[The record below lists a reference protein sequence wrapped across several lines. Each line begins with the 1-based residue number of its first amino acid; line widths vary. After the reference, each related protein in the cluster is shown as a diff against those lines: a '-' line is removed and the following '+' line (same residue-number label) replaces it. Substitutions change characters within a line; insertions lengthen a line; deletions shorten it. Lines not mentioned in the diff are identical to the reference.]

1 MKRGKVLETIL
12 AFMIML
18 GIIYWYT
25 KNPWF
30 LLAALVLGITGLLF
44 KALAEKIC
52 LLWSKLSH
60 AIGSIMNNV
69 ILTIVF
75 IFILIPLSF
84 LSKVFK
90 KKAVNNRIGESY
102 FRTRNTTYTKEH
114 LENIW

>member
-1 MKRGKVLETIL
+1 MERSKVLETML
-12 AFMIML
+12 AFMVML

-25 KNPWF
+25 KNPWL
-30 LLAALVLGITGLLF
+30 LLAALVLGMTGLLF
-44 KALAEKIC
+44 KTLSENIC

-75 IFILIPLSF
+75 ILILIPLSV

-90 KKAVNNRIGESY
+90 KKAVNNRPGNSY
-102 FRTRNTTYTKEH
+102 FRTRNTTYTKKD

>member
-1 MKRGKVLETIL
+1 VLETVV

-25 KNPWF
+25 KNPWL

-44 KALAEKIC
+44 KTLAENIC

-60 AIGSIMNNV
+60 VIGSIMNKV
-69 ILTIVF
+69 ILTLVF
-75 IFILIPLSF
+75 IFILIPLSV
-84 LSKVFK
+84 LSKAFK
-90 KKAVNNRIGESY
+90 KKAVDDRMGNSY
-102 FRTRNTTYTKEH
+102 FRTRNTTYTKKD